1 VVVGRCVGV
10 CDALAVTVG
19 VAGGF
24 VVCPARDGVGLTLGA
39 PCELDTSRTATTA
52 MMTAAAATTIG
63 QRHRRQPDGGPAGG
77 IPPVPPGAFR
87 PAAVT
92 GPDAGTK
99 DVSGKSGPRLRSALV
114 AATESAA
121 PPPGTTCPGT
131 TGSSVV
137 GS

>member
-1 VVVGRCVGV
+1 MVVGCCVGA
-10 CDALAVTVG
+10 CDALAVAVG

-52 MMTAAAATTIG
+52 MMTAAAATAIG

-77 IPPVPPGAFR
+77 IPPVPPGTSR
-87 PAAVT
+87 PATVDE
-92 GPDAGTK
+92 PDAGTR
-99 DVSGKSGPRLRSALV
+99 DVFGKSGPRPRSTLV

-121 PPPGTTCPGT
+121 PPPGTT
-131 TGSSVV
+131 GSSVV